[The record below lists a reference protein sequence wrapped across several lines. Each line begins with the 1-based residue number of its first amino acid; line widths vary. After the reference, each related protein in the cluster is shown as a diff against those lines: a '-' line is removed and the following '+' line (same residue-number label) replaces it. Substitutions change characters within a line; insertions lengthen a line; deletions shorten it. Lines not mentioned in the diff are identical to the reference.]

1 VPVGILVLLAFIA
14 IGIDAVIHPKR
25 HMNSYLRRGGD
36 MLREWNE
43 VQVQLIGLVF
53 TCASGWM
60 LCELVRGVWVKCR
73 T

>member
-1 VPVGILVLLAFIA
+1 LAFLA
-14 IGIDAVIHPKR
+14 FGIDAIVRPKR

-36 MLREWNE
+36 MLQEWNE
-43 VQVQLIGLVF
+43 VQVQLCGLVF

-60 LCELVRGVWVKCR
+60 LYELVRGVWAKCF